1 MYRVCYN
8 RLEVNVDIVQS
19 DVRSTPR
26 VEMGTTCDARVK
38 YVDSPCAVGSYFQSK
53 PVNGKLTV
61 CTILTCCL
69 EEHTTKRVRFS
80 DYNTDQVSE
89 LKAQIAKLELA
100 NAKLSRMIEGYTRR
114 AAAGPSLSKT
124 TSHASE
130 R

>member
-1 MYRVCYN
+1 MCYN

-38 YVDSPCAVGSYFQSK
+38 YVDSPYAAGTCFQSK
-53 PVNGKLTV
+53 QVNGKLTV
-61 CTILTCCL
+61 YTALTCCL
-69 EEHTTKRVRFS
+69 EERTTKRVRFS
-80 DYNTDQVSE
+80 DYDTDEASE

-100 NAKLSRMIEGYTRR
+100 NAKLSRMIEGYTRC
-114 AAAGPSLSKT
+114 AAAGPNRSKT
-124 TSHASE
+124 TSQASE